1 MYPNEYKCQ
10 FRVSTSNVI
19 CGWPGMFEKL
29 LTCQQ
34 VSNMGSTTSVFG
46 AATLLH
52 LQLTRDQVEEV
63 LWYTTAGGFA
73 MSSRWY

>member
-1 MYPNEYKCQ
+1 
-10 FRVSTSNVI
+10 
-19 CGWPGMFEKL
+19 MFEKL